1 MTGRSL
7 LLFFAQPG
15 DHDHVDHV
23 DYDYHD
29 HIEPGDHNYHD
40 HVEHVDHD
48 EHGGEDDYDDH
59 DGGLLQNHLQ

>member
-15 DHDHVDHV
+15 DHDHV
-23 DYDYHD
+23 
-29 HIEPGDHNYHD
+29 
-40 HVEHVDHD
+40 EHVDHD
-48 EHGGEDDYDDH
+48 EHGGEDDDDDH